1 MLETHADQMTV
12 KHKNVKHK
20 NVKHGTHIL
29 TKAEEEIK
37 YEVPRHWKGQNV
49 LCLL

>member
-1 MLETHADQMTV
+1 MLETHADQMT
-12 KHKNVKHK
+12 VKHK